1 MIGAREVGK
10 MKQKDKKSGED
21 GINKMKASIFWSN
34 DDKENGRNYWTQVLV
49 QVGPLQ
55 FGGWQGLNLQFV
67 LSHST

>member
-1 MIGAREVGK
+1 MMGAREVGK

-21 GINKMKASIFWSN
+21 GINKMKSSIFWSN

-55 FGGWQGLNLQFV
+55 FGG
-67 LSHST
+67 